1 MQKAMGEQACGQ
13 PSREHTIY
21 CHYVHLLL
29 GSLFPITVLL
39 SKLANEQQKP
49 FYMQMMK
56 SQYLN
61 RQTDLDRD
69 RYCPFV
75 NLLLKSPQKPNLGQ
89 DKIQVENSSQVFP
102 RSGKATVLPAAHCA
116 PAARVQDWELSWDSS
131 PETLVWNSCFS
142 SGILTV
148 VPNANPLNA
157 DCEFRII
164 VNSVMCVCG
173 PIKIRKEMFSLWVA
187 SSTCDYSYTLSFYP
201 MLCVVH
207 FQSIPPSAVS
217 QWSYSLRQSATKV
230 ILLKLK
236 TVSPLPERR

>member
-1 MQKAMGEQACGQ
+1 MQKATGEQACGQ
-13 PSREHTIY
+13 PSREHTVY

-164 VNSVMCVCG
+164 VNSVMCVYG
-173 PIKIRKEMFSLWVA
+173 PIKIRKKCFPFGQHLPLVTILTLCLSTQCCALFI
-187 SSTCDYSYTLSFYP
+187 SSQYRPLLS
-201 MLCVVH
+201 
-207 FQSIPPSAVS
+207 VS
-217 QWSYSLRQSATKV
+217 GA
-230 ILLKLK
+230 
-236 TVSPLPERR
+236 TVSVRAPPRLYY